1 MIDYFLV
8 SESDGICQDFSIID
22 EIISEVMDALLVQDL
37 IHETCYTILKIGAPI
52 LLVSLS
58 IGFLISLLQALTQ
71 VQEATV
77 SFVPKLLA
85 ILLTLIF
92 AFPYMSH
99 TLMTFAHKSF
109 NLITV
114 RPFGG

>member
-1 MIDYFLV
+1 
-8 SESDGICQDFSIID
+8 
-22 EIISEVMDALLVQDL
+22 MDALLVHDL
-37 IHETCYTILKIGAPI
+37 IRETCYTILKIGAPI

-58 IGFLISLLQALTQ
+58 VGFVISLFQALTQ

-77 SFVPKLLA
+77 SFVPKLMA

-99 TLMTFAHKSF
+99 TLMTFAHRTYD
-109 NLITV
+109 LITV
-114 RPFGG
+114 RPFSG